1 MALET
6 VNAKNQNGLI
16 NTGAYDTARIN
27 EINSM
32 YDAQKN
38 ARMAELQSAYDRSH
52 SDYQAAAEK
61 IRPQYQQSAND
72 LSAQYEKSRQAF
84 QRQAAASGLNT
95 GTGAQ
100 EALARSGQYQR
111 DMGRLRTAEADA
123 YTENQRQQDNLTAQY
138 QSNVAQALAN
148 NDYQRAAAL
157 LDEYNNGYNRR
168 MQEAQQLAEFGDF
181 SGYSS
186 LYGQNTANTMS
197 SVWNAQNP
205 LAAYYMGRINGDQYF
220 VLTGQYPPGYTGDVS
235 SGGGAY
241 LPYAAAAP
249 NNNIGNLNKGS
260 SSSSSNGTI
269 YASAGADEDS
279 SRASGT
285 ESVIITPTGYKV
297 SQYAR

>member
-6 VNAKNQNGLI
+6 VNTKNPNGLI

-32 YDAQKN
+32 YDAQKD
-38 ARMAELQSAYDRSH
+38 ARMAELQSAYDRSR
-52 SDYQAAAEK
+52 SDYQAAREK
-61 IRPQYQQSAND
+61 IAPQYQQSAND
-72 LSAQYEKSRQAF
+72 LSTQYEKSRQAF

-138 QSNVAQALAN
+138 QSNIQQALAN

-168 MQEAQQLAEFGDF
+168 MQEAQQLAEYGDF
-181 SGYSS
+181 SGYMS
-186 LYGQNTANTMS
+186 LYGQSTADSMAKL
-197 SVWNAQNP
+197 WNAQNP
-205 LAAYYMGRINGDQYF
+205 DLAYNTGRITADEYYAM
-220 VLTGQYPPGYTGDVS
+220 TGSYPPGYTGFFSSLRGESGGGGS
-235 SGGGAY
+235 SGGGEWSPKAQ
-241 LPYAAAAP
+241 AALEAAHAA
-249 NNNIGNLNKGS
+249 GGGYDYVKGFW
-260 SSSSSNGTI
+260 
-269 YASAGADEDS
+269 
-279 SRASGT
+279 
-285 ESVIITPTGYKV
+285 TP
-297 SQYAR
+297 